1 MGGTI
6 LNEIIVF
13 SQPDC
18 PPCEITKLFLKEHG
32 ISFVEKNIQVD
43 QKARNEL
50 VKKYQSYSTP
60 TIVIGDQVITG
71 FDLDRLK
78 LLLNIK

>member
-1 MGGTI
+1 

-32 ISFVEKNIQVD
+32 ITFIEKNIQVD
-43 QKARNEL
+43 QKARVEL
-50 VKKYQSYSTP
+50 VKKYKCYSTP
-60 TIVIGDQVITG
+60 TIVTGNEVVTG